1 MEVWDCQF
9 AEEVHQGLSAK
20 NCLEQLEKGV

>member
-9 AEEVHQGLSAK
+9 AEEVHQGQSAK
-20 NCLEQLEKGV
+20 NYLEQLEKEV